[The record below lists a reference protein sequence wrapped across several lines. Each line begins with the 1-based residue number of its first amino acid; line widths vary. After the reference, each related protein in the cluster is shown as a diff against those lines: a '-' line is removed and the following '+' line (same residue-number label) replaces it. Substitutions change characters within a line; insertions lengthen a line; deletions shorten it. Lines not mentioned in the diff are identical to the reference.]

1 MKSLTA
7 ILALSLAV
15 SACSTTQQPITWTP
29 HAVNIEV
36 IKCAYGPS
44 KEEARDFA
52 EEVALHEFK
61 NYSSA
66 KPRICYHQNPDKAQC
81 VKVSLQRQVC
91 EE

>member
-7 ILALSLAV
+7 ILALTLAA

-29 HAVNIEV
+29 HAINIEV
-36 IKCAYGPS
+36 VRCAYGPD

-52 EEVALHEFK
+52 QQVALREFG

-66 KPRICYHQNPDKAQC
+66 KPRICYHQNPDGAQC
-81 VKVSLQRQVC
+81 ARISLQKQVC
-91 EE
+91 EK